1 MLSMALGFPGD
12 MSHCSVLT
20 LEVPGF
26 SQGLLTLWSQSFLW
40 IGYNTVLL
48 KYIIEIYEVKMTRIL
63 FKFFL
68 FTHLVKGL
76 EERDGEIKNRKS
88 SLNFTFGQGSYL
100 ISDFARPNSYKAVL
114 AQVFLIFEIVI
125 FNSKFVF

>member
-1 MLSMALGFPGD
+1 M
-12 MSHCSVLT
+12 
-20 LEVPGF
+20 
-26 SQGLLTLWSQSFLW
+26 
-40 IGYNTVLL
+40 

-63 FKFFL
+63 FKLFL

-114 AQVFLIFEIVI
+114 AQVFLIFELVI